1 MHAKSLQSCL
11 TLRDPMDSSPPGSS
25 NHRIL
30 QARILEWVAIS
41 FSIKNVWQ
49 VQKQNQKSCVA
60 CTQGKWR
67 KCESLECHASECGL
81 CFHSQQKDSKD
92 FFRTRE
98 MEKYVLLNSE
108 MILQHWAEEILCS
121 VTQSCPTLCNPMDCG
136 LPGSSIHGDSPGN
149 NTGVDCHDLLQRIFP
164 IQGSNPHLLCLLHW
178 QVDFL
183 HWVRATQKAP
193 GKQGEPVT
201 NEGTSNRGMLET
213 LQMWDWHNNKFDGVI
228 FINLKHISDLYH
240 NLSQWANVG
249 RRLFSLAYRPH
260 NVTLEMI
267 IRVLWLIWLLT

>member
-1 MHAKSLQSCL
+1 
-11 TLRDPMDSSPPGSS
+11 
-25 NHRIL
+25 
-30 QARILEWVAIS
+30 
-41 FSIKNVWQ
+41 
-49 VQKQNQKSCVA
+49 
-60 CTQGKWR
+60 
-67 KCESLECHASECGL
+67 
-81 CFHSQQKDSKD
+81 
-92 FFRTRE
+92 
-98 MEKYVLLNSE
+98 

-121 VTQSCPTLCNPMDCG
+121 VTQSCPTLCNPIDCS

-240 NLSQWANVG
+240 NLSQWTNVG
-249 RRLFSLAYRPH
+249 RTIFIGIQTSQCNTGNDYQGTVADMALDVAPFQTTKHHQWWNGTCHL
-260 NVTLEMI
+260 
-267 IRVLWLIWLLT
+267 